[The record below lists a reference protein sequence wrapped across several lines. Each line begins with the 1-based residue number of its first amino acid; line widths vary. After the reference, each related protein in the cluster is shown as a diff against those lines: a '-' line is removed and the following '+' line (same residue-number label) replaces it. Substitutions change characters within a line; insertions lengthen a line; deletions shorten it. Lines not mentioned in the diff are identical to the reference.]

1 MKKLIFKK
9 HSLLYVFMFVFT
21 AAYIFFIW
29 IQSTMSADESSI
41 ESGNVM
47 RLLNDFLVMIGLR
60 GDLTDHIVRKAA
72 HFCEF
77 ALLGFLSLWTAH
89 IGNKQIIKNL
99 LSVGFVCLATAVVDE
114 YIQIYSVG
122 RSAEVGDVVLDFFG
136 ACAGV
141 LFFIAVTA
149 IVALFKKIK

>member
-9 HSLLYVFMFVFT
+9 HSLLFVFMLALT
-21 AAYIFFIW
+21 AAYIVFIW
-29 IQSTMSADESSI
+29 IHSTMSADESSI

-47 RLLNDFLVMIGLR
+47 KFLNDFLVMIGLQ
-60 GDLTDHIVRKAA
+60 GDLTDHIVRKSA

-77 ALLGFLSLWTAH
+77 ALLGFLSLWTAY
-89 IGNKQIIKNL
+89 INNKRIIKNL

-114 YIQIYSVG
+114 YIQLYSVG

-149 IVALFKKIK
+149 VIALFKKIK